1 MKFPKKH
8 ALVAKA
14 VAAGLAVSM
23 IASAAAQSVEE
34 FYSRN
39 DVTFIISSSP
49 GGGYDTLGRLLA
61 RHLPKHIP
69 GSPDIIVQNMPGAG
83 GIVATTYLYNRA
95 DKDGSVIGG
104 IQNNAPFEALFGNE
118 VDYDARNFNWLGTPS
133 VETGL
138 VLVWN
143 DTPVDTIQDVRDT
156 PITVGSSGVNSTPSF
171 YTRVINELLG
181 TQIQDIPGYG
191 GQNDAFLAMERGEL
205 DGYPSTFYG
214 SLMSIRSDWVENGT
228 VKLLLQYGPQPEPA
242 IPDVP
247 FLPDLVTNEDDRAL
261 MEVAFAP
268 LALGRPYLMPP
279 GVPTDRRD
287 AMRQAFED
295 TFADPEFLREAN
307 EIGLSTGAPRNGRE
321 MNEFLDRV
329 FSTSPEI
336 IERMVDI
343 YDPST

>member
-1 MKFPKKH
+1 MKIQTNRRIGQAITAAFL
-8 ALVAKA
+8 AIGMVAT
-14 VAAGLAVSM
+14 
-23 IASAAAQSVEE
+23 AAAQSVEE
-34 FYSRN
+34 FYSNN
-39 DVTFIISSSP
+39 DVRFIISSGA

-83 GIVATTYLYNRA
+83 GIVATSYLYNRA

-104 IQNNAPFEALFGNE
+104 IQNNAPFESLFGTD
-118 VDYDARNFNWLGTPS
+118 VDFDPRNFNWLGTPS

-138 VLVWN
+138 VLVWH
-143 DTPVDTIQDVRDT
+143 DTPVDSIMDVRDT

-171 YTRVINELLG
+171 YTRVLNELLG
-181 TQIQDIPGYG
+181 TQIEDIPGYD

-214 SLMSIRSDWVENGT
+214 SLMTIRPDWVADGT
-228 VKLLLQYGPQPEPA
+228 IKLLLQYGPQPEPE

-247 FLPDLVTNEDDRAL
+247 FLPDLVTNEDDLAL
-261 MEVAFAP
+261 LELAFAP

-295 TFADPEFLREAN
+295 TFADPEFLREAAD
-307 EIGLSTGAPRNGRE
+307 IGLSTGAPRTGLE
-321 MNEFLDRV
+321 INEFMDQV
-329 FSTSPEI
+329 FNTSPEI
-336 IERMVDI
+336 IERMVRI
-343 YDPST
+343 YDPN